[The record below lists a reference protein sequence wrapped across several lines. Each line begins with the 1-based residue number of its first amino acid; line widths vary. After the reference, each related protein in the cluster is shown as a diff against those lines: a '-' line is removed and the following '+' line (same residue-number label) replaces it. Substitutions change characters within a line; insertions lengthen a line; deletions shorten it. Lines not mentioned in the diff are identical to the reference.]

1 MRELF
6 RRRDARL
13 LLAGQT
19 VSLFGDTAM
28 FLVLGIWV
36 KDLTG
41 STAAA
46 GLVFFVFGLP
56 GLFAPLFGW
65 VVDRLPRRRLL
76 MAEHGALAVI
86 LLSLLFV
93 QDEGD
98 VWLIYVVAALYGV
111 GSNIGQPSRA
121 GLLKVMLPDELL
133 GDANAWLATAN
144 QGLRLVS
151 PLAGAGLYAV
161 AGGGVVA
168 IVDASTFL
176 VSVATLALLK
186 VNEPPPQPREH
197 RFLREVSEGAR
208 HIWVTLPLRQV
219 VVAVAGALV
228 VIGFAETA
236 IFAVVDEGLN
246 RPPAFLGVL
255 EVFQGLGAIL
265 GGVTAA
271 SLMRRI
277 GDGTLAGIGL
287 IVFGIGDALWV
298 FESLPV
304 VIVGFTIAGV
314 GIPWAIVGFSTALQ
328 RRSPAH
334 VQGRVN
340 ATASMIAI
348 VPQTFS
354 IGLGAALVTVVDYR
368 LLLLIMG
375 SVTAACGLYLITRR
389 TFAAPASVVEPA
401 VP

>member
-1 MRELF
+1 MRALF

-46 GLVFFVFGLP
+46 GLVFFAFGVP
-56 GLFAPLFGW
+56 GLLAPLFGW

-76 MAEHGALAVI
+76 MGEHAALALI

-93 QDEGD
+93 RDEGD
-98 VWLIYVVAALYGV
+98 VWLIYVVAVLYGI

-133 GDANAWLATAN
+133 PDANAWLATAN

-168 IVDASTFL
+168 VVDATTFL

-186 VNEPPPQPREH
+186 VDEQPAKPAEH
-197 RFLREVSEGAR
+197 RFAREVAEGGR
-208 HIWVTLPLRQV
+208 HIWATRPLRQIV
-219 VVAVAGALV
+219 LAVAGALI

-255 EVFQGLGAIL
+255 EVFQGLGAIV
-265 GGVTAA
+265 GGLTAA
-271 SLMRRI
+271 TVMRRI
-277 GDGTLAGIGL
+277 GDGALAGIGL
-287 IVFGIGDALWV
+287 IVFGFGDALWV
-298 FESLPV
+298 FESLPL
-304 VIVGFTIAGV
+304 VIVGFAIAGV
-314 GIPWAIVGFSTALQ
+314 GIPWAIVGFATALQ

-340 ATASMIAI
+340 ATANMLLV

-368 LLLLIMG
+368 VLVLLMG
-375 SVTAACGLYLITRR
+375 TLTAVCGLYLVTRR
-389 TFAAPASVVEPA
+389 TFVTPVPAPDPLSP
-401 VP
+401 